1 MPIYLDVLMVLNFLV
16 DFLLLMGTNR
26 LAGHPLG
33 AKRALAAGVLGGLY
47 GGVCVLPGLTFLA
60 ATHWRLVALAL
71 MAVLAFGHSG
81 DALRRG
87 MLFVLLSMAL
97 GGVAMG
103 LERSSFWS
111 LLWAAGAVGAMC
123 VFGFRGR
130 LGARYLQVRVGSCGF
145 TALVDTGNTLTDPL
159 TGQPVLVVSPKIAEK
174 LLNVPARQ
182 LSDPVELMNKVGGM
196 RLIPFHA
203 VGQSG
208 GVLPVK
214 RFENVQVGSWRGSL
228 LVAFAPNE
236 LGRGKPYEALTG
248 GVL

>member
-1 MPIYLDVLMVLNFLV
+1 
-16 DFLLLMGTNR
+16 
-26 LAGHPLG
+26 
-33 AKRALAAGVLGGLY
+33 
-47 GGVCVLPGLTFLA
+47 
-60 ATHWRLVALAL
+60 
-71 MAVLAFGHSG
+71 
-81 DALRRG
+81 
-87 MLFVLLSMAL
+87 
-97 GGVAMG
+97 MG

-123 VFGFRGR
+123 IFGFRGK
-130 LGARYLQVRVGSCGF
+130 LGSRYLPVKVGDCGF

-159 TGQPVLVVSPKIAEK
+159 TGQPVLVVSSRIGEK

-182 LSDPVELMNKVGGM
+182 LSDPVGLMGRIGGV

-208 GVLPVK
+208 GMLPVK
-214 RFENVQVGSWRGSL
+214 RFENVQVGKWRGSL

-236 LGRGKPYEALTG
+236 LGQGKPYEALTG

>member
-1 MPIYLDVLMVLNFLV
+1 MPIYLDVLVVLNFLV
-16 DFLLLMGTNR
+16 DVLLLMGTNR
-26 LAGHPLG
+26 LAGYPLG
-33 AKRALAAGVLGGLY
+33 IKRALVAGTLGGIY

-60 ATHWRLVALAL
+60 ATHWRLVALGL
-71 MAVLAFGHSG
+71 MAVVAFGYTA

-87 MLFVLLSMAL
+87 ILFVLLSMAL

-123 VFGFRGR
+123 IFGFRGK
-130 LGARYLQVRVGSCGF
+130 LGSRYLPVKVGDCGF

-159 TGQPVLVVSPKIAEK
+159 TGQPVLVVSSKIGEK

-182 LSDPVELMNKVGGM
+182 LSDPVGLMGRIGGV

-208 GVLPVK
+208 GMLPVK
-214 RFENVQVGSWRGSL
+214 RFENVQVGKWRGSL

-236 LGRGKPYEALTG
+236 LGQGKPYEALTG